1 MKNFKEILL
10 KNTIQI
16 PIIQRDY
23 AQGRKDSKVVQIRE
37 GFLNSIFDVLSE
49 NKPLHLDFIYG
60 SIKNKKF
67 IPLDGQQRLTTLF
80 LLYWYFGKK
89 QEIEIDFLT
98 KFTYETRSSSREFC
112 NKLVMC
118 DIDFTK
124 GTLSNQ
130 IKDSNWF
137 LAYWNNDPSIKAMLV
152 MLDAIHIKFTEH
164 RFYENLDNITFNFFK
179 LEDFGLDDDLYIK
192 MNARGK
198 SLTDFE
204 NFKAKFEKH
213 LSKVD
218 DDLQKE
224 FSFKID
230 NNWTDFF
237 WQFGVEDESFL
248 IDDFFMNYFWY
259 ITEMLHYKTSKERLV
274 NEKSFKK
281 VIKIYS
287 SKENI
292 TFLFKSL
299 DKLEIIFSSFDNILT
314 SNKYEIGKVCL
325 FDNDINLLEKII
337 WNDPINIQQKILLFI
352 TINHIIDFDT
362 NQALVD
368 LLRVIRNLTTRI
380 RHRKN
385 GYFYYTGDLSNDHVN
400 SILNI
405 FLNRINID
413 IYKSIIDDEINR
425 SNSGFNET
433 SVKYEIVKATLIVN
447 DKSTKEHL
455 FELEDYTYLKGDIH
469 NFISSDIEELKFN
482 NIALREIYSKSDSLI
497 IRSMLTVE
505 DYSLKIGW
513 TILGDKY
520 FFGKNNNWE
529 TILTSSDSLDFYN
542 KFLINY
548 KDNNNSLENII
559 KSFFNEN
566 SDRNWIYY
574 FVKYPEMTETIIS
587 LSKDNNLYAWYN
599 DFALEKM
606 GGSNLNAYHQNPFIR
621 TVSKLLETQSYIIQF
636 DEFSYM
642 NFNKFKIYSTERGW
656 KILNIDQNLYSE
668 IIKKYPTELSE
679 NYFLLKG
686 NETKDRIE
694 ILVEFLTETK
704 KIKA

>member
-1 MKNFKEILL
+1 MKNFKEIVLE
-10 KNTIQI
+10 NTIQI

-23 AQGRKDSKVVQIRE
+23 AQGRKDNKVAVIRD

-60 SIKNKKF
+60 SIKNEKF

-89 QEIEIDFLT
+89 QKVEIDYLA

-112 NKLVMC
+112 NKLVKC
-118 DIDFTK
+118 TIDFTK
-124 GTLSNQ
+124 DELSSQ
-130 IKDSNWF
+130 IKDSSWF
-137 LAYWNNDPSIKAMLV
+137 LAYWNNDPTIKAMLV
-152 MLDAIHIKFTEH
+152 MLDAIHLKFNEH
-164 RFYENLDNITFNFFK
+164 SFYENLDNITFNFFK

-213 LSKVD
+213 LSKID
-218 DDLQKE
+218 IDLQKE

-237 WQFGVEDESFL
+237 WKFGVEDESFL
-248 IDDFFMNYFWY
+248 IDDFFMNHFWY
-259 ITEMLHYKTSKERLV
+259 VTEMLHYKTSKERII
-274 NEKSFKK
+274 NEISFKE
-281 VIKIYS
+281 VIEIYN

-292 TFLFKSL
+292 SFLFKSL
-299 DKLEIIFSSFDNILT
+299 DKLEVIYNSFDNIFT
-314 SNKYEIGKVCL
+314 SDKYEIGKVCL

-337 WNDPINIQQKILLFI
+337 WNKPINIQQKILLFV
-352 TINHIIDFDT
+352 TINHIIDFDV
-362 NQALVD
+362 NEKLVD
-368 LLRVIRNLTTRI
+368 ILRVIRNLTTRI

-385 GYFYYTGDLSNDHVN
+385 GYFYYTGDLANDNIN

-405 FLNRINID
+405 FLTRINTE
-413 IYKSIIDDEINR
+413 IYQSIIDIGINR
-425 SNSGFNET
+425 ANSGFNEA
-433 SVKYEIVKATLIVN
+433 SVQYEIDKATIIVKDN
-447 DKSTKEHL
+447 NIKEHL
-455 FELEDYTYLKGDIH
+455 FELEDYTYLKGAIH
-469 NFISSDIEELKFN
+469 NFISSDIEELKYT
-482 NIALREIYSKSDSLI
+482 NIAIREIYSNNDSLI
-497 IRSMLTVE
+497 IRSMLTID

-520 FFGKNNNWE
+520 FFGNKNNWE
-529 TILTSSDSLDFYN
+529 SILTSSNNIDFY
-542 KFLINY
+542 KRYLTSY

-559 KSFFNEN
+559 SSFLTIGN
-566 SDRNWIYY
+566 DWDWIYY
-574 FVKYPEMTETIIS
+574 FVKYPKMTETITY

-606 GGSNLNAYHQNPFIR
+606 GGSNLNAYHQNPFIQ
-621 TVSKLLETQSYIIQF
+621 TVSKLLDTQSFVIQF

-642 NFNKFKIYSTERGW
+642 NFDKIKVYSTEKGW
-656 KILNIDQNLYSE
+656 KILNFDQNKYSE
-668 IIKKYPTELSE
+668 IIKKYPIDLDEKHI
-679 NYFLLKG
+679 FLKES
-686 NETKDRIE
+686 ETKDRIE
-694 ILVEFLTETK
+694 ILVELLTE
-704 KIKA
+704 IKENKV